1 MIYYFIIRE
10 LNKVIKNDE
19 KRVYRKKYEEVIL
32 DMNVVFYFRNVV
44 GCLIIVIR

>member
-19 KRVYRKKYEEVIL
+19 KRGYRKKYEEVIL
-32 DMNVVFYFRNVV
+32 DMKDVFYFRDVV
-44 GCLIIVIR
+44 GCFIIVIR